1 MRMIS
6 KKQRCPFLILLLI
19 SLTLTI
25 AVCSGKGLHMLSST
39 VNAAG
44 EVLTVGV
51 PVDRCPVFYQDPNTH
66 EVVGIGAD
74 LMRIAAEDAGYQV
87 NFLPITEESLKK
99 ALDNQAYDIV
109 LPFGSAIPSADG
121 DAAIVSD
128 NLFQTPFTLVTLTKR
143 PLPPLNTL
151 RVGML
156 RSLAGGAETVS
167 QLYPGVEIVFYDTMD
182 ESVNA
187 LRHADV
193 DALLHNSYV
202 WSYVLQKPSYSDL
215 SVQPSAM
222 FSMDFRAGTLDTPAR
237 QETIKRLNEGIAS
250 LTDPQRQAVILDYTS
265 RRLYHYTLFD
275 FLYEQW
281 LFLLLVFLLIV
292 ALIVIGVLK
301 QQTLRFEQEEKLH
314 RLITHDPLTGVLSL
328 SGFRERAE
336 ELLRLHPDMPYVL
349 SYSNI
354 RNFKYINDSLGMDAG
369 NELLRFWA
377 DKTKAIMTD
386 LDAFARIEADHFAM
400 LWHIE
405 SKEQLA
411 GDTRLVFDP
420 LRDYF
425 IDRNKNMRVQ
435 ICTGV
440 YSLSP
445 ADHQDSSI
453 DRMLDFARVAEKRL
467 RETHNE
473 GFGFYNENQWEF
485 EKLAANMTSRLPAAI
500 RNGEIQVWYQPQVAY
515 ETGRITG
522 AEALCRWNHAERGW
536 IPPSKF
542 IPALEEAG
550 MIYDLDCFV
559 WEQVCRD
566 LHRWKEAGKILTA
579 SVNLSRADFSKN
591 QDLPAFFR
599 DLIRQYALS
608 PEQLHLEITET
619 AYVDNPD
626 LLITNT
632 KQFREYGFQV
642 EMDDFGSGYSS
653 LNMLKEVQVD
663 RIKLDLHFLTETGD
677 PEKGRIIVQHM
688 ILMAQALGMS
698 LIAEGVEREE
708 QAQFLHKHGCKEM
721 QGYFYYKPMA
731 SDAYERLNGISG

>member
-1 MRMIS
+1 
-6 KKQRCPFLILLLI
+6 
-19 SLTLTI
+19 
-25 AVCSGKGLHMLSST
+25 MLSST

-128 NLFQTPFTLVTLTKR
+128 NLFQTPFTLVTLSNR

-336 ELLRLHPDMPYVL
+336 ELLPLHPDMPYVL
-349 SYSNI
+349 SDNNI
-354 RNFKYINDSLGMDAG
+354 RNFKYINDSLGMEAG

-467 RETHNE
+467 RETHNQ

-485 EKLAANMTSRLPAAI
+485 EKLAANMTSRLPA
-500 RNGEIQVWYQPQVAY
+500 
-515 ETGRITG
+515 
-522 AEALCRWNHAERGW
+522 
-536 IPPSKF
+536 
-542 IPALEEAG
+542 
-550 MIYDLDCFV
+550 
-559 WEQVCRD
+559 
-566 LHRWKEAGKILTA
+566 
-579 SVNLSRADFSKN
+579 
-591 QDLPAFFR
+591 
-599 DLIRQYALS
+599 
-608 PEQLHLEITET
+608 
-619 AYVDNPD
+619 
-626 LLITNT
+626 
-632 KQFREYGFQV
+632 
-642 EMDDFGSGYSS
+642 
-653 LNMLKEVQVD
+653 
-663 RIKLDLHFLTETGD
+663 
-677 PEKGRIIVQHM
+677 
-688 ILMAQALGMS
+688 
-698 LIAEGVEREE
+698 
-708 QAQFLHKHGCKEM
+708 
-721 QGYFYYKPMA
+721 
-731 SDAYERLNGISG
+731 